1 MTIALTRRLSAFIED
16 LTFDQIP
23 ATAGA
28 MVATGFTDCIA
39 CGIAGLDEPVV
50 RIVRDALP
58 TRGDRGE
65 ATLIADTTRA
75 SAPDA
80 ALLNAV
86 ACHVLDYDDLALL
99 GHPSVVL
106 VPAILAEGEA
116 LGATGRDAICAY
128 LAGYEIWSDLIGR
141 EPHLH
146 HTKGWHPTGVFGTL
160 AAAAAGARLRR
171 LDAERTS
178 HAIGLAAAMAAGLT
192 ANFGSMAKAFQA
204 GRAAQNGLLAARL
217 ATVGMTAAPDVLE
230 QRPGLLQAL
239 SPEGEVDLEREPT
252 FGQEWAILR
261 FGLNLKRYP
270 VNYYCQRALD
280 ALFTLLAEHPLRPE
294 QIQRIHVLVSPTE
307 ALILNQY
314 RPQNALEAKF
324 SMEFAMAATV
334 IAGQVGLDEL
344 TDGFVQRPTFRRF
357 CRTSFL
363 RPPTRSI
370 PSCLSAPDSPGHVE
384 LTDCTLLESPQVFHA
399 RGSAQFPL
407 THEEL
412 WRSFVTVPAR
422 PGRDGG
428 AGPLRARAGPGA
440 LEWVAEVLHI

>member
-1 MTIALTRRLSAFIED
+1 MTIALTRRLGAFIED

-23 ATAGA
+23 ATAGV

-50 RIVRDALP
+50 RIVLDALP
-58 TRGDRGE
+58 TRGARGE
-65 ATLIADTTRA
+65 STLMLDVTRA

-80 ALLNAV
+80 ALVNAV

-116 LGATGRDAICAY
+116 LGANGRDAICAY
-128 LAGYEIWSDLIGR
+128 LAGYEVWSDLIGR

-146 HTKGWHPTGVFGTL
+146 HMKGWHPTGVFGTL

-171 LDAERTS
+171 LDAERAS
-178 HAIGLAAAMAAGLT
+178 RAIGLAAAMAAGLT

-217 ATVGMTAAPDVLE
+217 AAAGMTAAPDVLE

-239 SPEGEVDLEREPT
+239 SPEGEVDLERADLRP
-252 FGQEWAILR
+252 GVGDLR

-280 ALFTLLAEHPLRPE
+280 ALFALLAEHPCDPSRSSASTCWSAP
-294 QIQRIHVLVSPTE
+294 RKRASSSSTVP
-307 ALILNQY
+307 
-314 RPQNALEAKF
+314 NALEAKF
-324 SMEFAMAATV
+324 GVEFAMAATV

-344 TDGFVQRPTFRRF
+344 TDSFVQRPDVQAFLPNVHLETTDEVDPELPIRSRF
-357 CRTSFL
+357 
-363 RPPTRSI
+363 TRVM
-370 PSCLSAPDSPGHVE
+370 VE
-384 LTDCTLLESPQVFHA
+384 LTDGALLVSPQVFHA
-399 RGSAQFPL
+399 RGSARFP
-407 THEEL
+407 H
-412 WRSFVTVPAR
+412 A
-422 PGRDGG
+422 
-428 AGPLRARAGPGA
+428 
-440 LEWVAEVLHI
+440 